1 MLFFLLPLPVSM
13 LIASKRLVMPG
24 EACSEAANWGCPP
37 DEAELFIAVILL
49 GESLIR
55 CYYLGGVVGAC
66 GDLKAPSFVA
76 FNAVCS
82 RFFDYL

>member
-1 MLFFLLPLPVSM
+1 M

-49 GESLIR
+49 GESLIV
-55 CYYLGGVVGAC
+55 CCYLGGVLGAC
-66 GDLKAPSFVA
+66 GDLKAPSLVA
-76 FNAVCS
+76 VLAVCR
-82 RFFDYL
+82 RFFESR